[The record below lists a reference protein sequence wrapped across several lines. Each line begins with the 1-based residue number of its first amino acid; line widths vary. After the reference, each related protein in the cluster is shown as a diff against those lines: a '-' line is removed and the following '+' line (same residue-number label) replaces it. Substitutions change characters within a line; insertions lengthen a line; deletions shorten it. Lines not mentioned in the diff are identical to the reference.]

1 MKKIVLLLVTFTM
14 AICLVGCSDNQ
25 TEQVERQVVMKVGS
39 NTAATNESY
48 EYVCEKMFVDLA
60 SEYSNGSI
68 VGEYYPAGQLGSS
81 TELVEAVGLGTVQG
95 TTGICYDIYSNVD
108 PICIISCMPYLFK
121 SYEHFKAF
129 LETDNATINK
139 VKDTMANESGILVL
153 GYVYRPARVV
163 ITKGK
168 EIYGPDDLN
177 GVIYRSPEAAV
188 NVKWCEAMGAIP
200 VTITWSEV
208 YTSLAQG
215 AAQGADNSITT
226 IVDSNLQDIIDCCSE
241 TNHQMLASCISVN
254 KAWFESLTEDQQNA
268 IRRAADEVTAKS
280 WDDFQNAVNNAW
292 NKLEAA
298 GVKCIRKE
306 EIDVDEFVK
315 RGEDIYKYFVENQ
328 FFTEED
334 YQVILDLEY

>member
-1 MKKIVLLLVTFTM
+1 MKKLMLLLVTVLM
-14 AICLVGCSDNQ
+14 VVCVGGCSTSNDNKNA
-25 TEQVERQVVMKVGS
+25 VMKVGS
-39 NTAATNESY
+39 NTAATTESY
-48 EYVCEKMFVDLA
+48 EYVCEKMFVDLVT
-60 SEYSNGSI
+60 EYTNGTI
-68 VGEYYPAGQLGSS
+68 TGEYYPAGQLGSS

-139 VKDTMANESGILVL
+139 IKDTMANESDILVL

-163 ITKGK
+163 ITKNK

-254 KAWFESLTEDQQNA
+254 KTWFESLTKEQQDA
-268 IRRAADEVTAKS
+268 IKKAADEVTAKS
-280 WDDFQNAVNNAW
+280 WVDFLDAVDRAW
-292 NKLEAA
+292 AKLESA
-298 GVKCIRKE
+298 GVKCVRKE

-315 RGEDIYKYFVENQ
+315 RGEDIYKYFVENN

-334 YQVILDLEY
+334 YNVILNLEY